1 MSERKTRKHPQYTI
15 EQKNEIV
22 KAYLNGEIPWKRIR
36 EQFDINNGVLERWIR
51 QYREF
56 GTTVDNRGR
65 GTKIEI
71 PNKGRP
77 KKIDFESMSKEDLL
91 KYIKSGEDIKK
102 AVAYLI
108 KQNKNIKS

>member
-22 KAYLNGEIPWKRIR
+22 RSYLDGEIAWMKIR
-36 EQFDINNGVLERWIR
+36 QQYDINNGVLGRWIKQYR
-51 QYREF
+51 QY

-65 GTKIEI
+65 GTKLEA
-71 PNKGRP
+71 PSKGRP
-77 KKIDFESMSKEDLL
+77 KKIDFESMSKEDLI

-102 AVAYLI
+102 AVAYLT
-108 KQNKNIKS
+108 KQSKNIGS

>member
-1 MSERKTRKHPQYTI
+1 MSERKTRKHPHYTI

-22 KAYLNGEIPWKRIR
+22 KVYLDGEMTWMKIR
-36 EQFDINNGVLERWIR
+36 EQFDINNGVLGRWIK
-51 QYREF
+51 QYREH

-65 GTKIEI
+65 GTKFEI

-102 AVAYLI
+102 VVAYLT
-108 KQNKNIKS
+108 KQSKNIE